1 VQSTWTLTLVWGA
14 FVALFAETQHI
25 VECFGWAVTKWRN
38 FLLFDLFASAVVV
51 QNIRALKE
59 EMDQLFAINPTF
71 ALLAVPRQSK
81 AMPPEV

>member
-1 VQSTWTLTLVWGA
+1 
-14 FVALFAETQHI
+14 
-25 VECFGWAVTKWRN
+25 
-38 FLLFDLFASAVVV
+38 VVV